1 MLVPDPKARHRT
13 LLELAIVLAIAAG
26 LFLFARYKFNRP
38 HLDDINSR
46 KPAPD
51 FSLQALNG
59 TPLRLS
65 EYKGKV
71 VLVNFWATW
80 CDPCRREIPRFVD
93 LQKKYAHR
101 GFQVVGISLD
111 DDTKAVP
118 PFYQEFKMNYPVAI
132 GDEKLAESFGNV
144 LGLPVNFLIDRDG
157 RIAARHLGEARFPEL
172 ENEIRALLRAPPQPS
187 PRS

>member
-1 MLVPDPKARHRT
+1 MLVPDPKARNRT
-13 LLELAIVLAIAAG
+13 LLELAILLAIAAG
-26 LFLFARYKFNRP
+26 LFLFAHYKFGRP
-38 HLDDINSR
+38 HLDDVSSR

-59 TPLRLS
+59 SALSLS

-93 LQKKYAHR
+93 LQKKYADR
-101 GFQVVGISLD
+101 GFQIVGISLD
-111 DDTKAVP
+111 DDAKAVP
-118 PFYQEFKMNYPVAI
+118 LFYQEYKMNYPVAV
-132 GDEKLAESFGNV
+132 GNDKLAESFGNV

-157 RIAARHLGEARFPEL
+157 RIAARHMGEARFPEL
-172 ENEIRALLRAPPQPS
+172 ESEIKALLRAQPRRSPQS
-187 PRS
+187 